1 MTAGMATAVWPRL
14 SEMNQTTEPLFNRG
28 FSLLLRHIRLF
39 LLLTVS
45 GGVAGF
51 AITYLITPVF
61 KADITLV
68 PSDETLGTDQN
79 SLLGGFSS
87 IASLVGAGAG
97 ALGNKESE
105 AIAILRSRAL
115 VWSYMQTNDL
125 LPILFPNKWDPTAHK
140 WKSDKK
146 NYVPTLADGYTV
158 FDKNIRNVVENRKTN
173 VITVFITWRDPRLA
187 KQWADGLVDAAND
200 LLRRQQIER
209 STKNLDYLR
218 GASEQTSIM
227 EVKNSIYKLMESE
240 IKKQM
245 IAMGNKDYAFRVVDP
260 AVVPERKVFPTR
272 SYFAVFGAAL
282 GATIWFL
289 LVAFRGRGSEPAQTR

>member
-1 MTAGMATAVWPRL
+1 V
-14 SEMNQTTEPLFNRG
+14 NQTTESLFDRG
-28 FSLLLRHIRLF
+28 FKLLLQHIRLF
-39 LLLTVS
+39 LSLTVS
-45 GGVAGF
+45 G
-51 AITYLITPVF
+51 AIAALAISYSFTPVF

-68 PSDETLGTDQN
+68 PSDETLGLDQN
-79 SLLGGFSS
+79 SLLGGFSG
-87 IASLVGAGAG
+87 IASLVGVGGG

-105 AIAILRSRAL
+105 AIAILRSRGL
-115 VWSYMQTNDL
+115 VWSYMQANEL
-125 LPILFPNKWDPTAHK
+125 LPILFPKKWDSAAHK

-146 NYVPTLADGYTV
+146 SYVPTLEDGYRM
-158 FDKNIRNVVENRKTN
+158 FDKDIRNVVENRKTN
-173 VITVFITWRDPRLA
+173 VITLYLTWQDPRLA

-218 GASEQTSIM
+218 TASEKTSIV

-260 AVVPERKVFPTR
+260 AVVPERKVFPKH
-272 SYFAVFGAAL
+272 SYFAVFGAAA
-282 GATIWFL
+282 GAVIWFL
-289 LVAFRGRGSEPAQTR
+289 LVTFRGRGSEPAQER

>member
-1 MTAGMATAVWPRL
+1 V
-14 SEMNQTTEPLFNRG
+14 NQTTEPLFDRG

-39 LLLTVS
+39 LSLTVS
-45 GGVAGF
+45 GAVVAFG
-51 AITYLITPVF
+51 ISYLFTPLF

-68 PSDETLGTDQN
+68 PSDETLGLDQN
-79 SLLGGFSS
+79 SLLGGFSG

-105 AIAILRSRAL
+105 AIAILKSRGL
-115 VWSYMQTNDL
+115 IWSYMQANDL
-125 LPILFPNKWDPTAHK
+125 LPILFANKWDSVAHK

-146 NYVPTLADGYTV
+146 SYVPTLEDGYKK

-173 VITVFITWRDPRLA
+173 IISLYITWQDPRVA
-187 KQWADGLVDAAND
+187 KQWADDLVDAAND

-209 STKNLDYLR
+209 STKNLDYLKI
-218 GASEQTSIM
+218 ATEKTSVM

-245 IAMGNKDYAFRVVDP
+245 IAMGNKNYAFRVVDP
-260 AVVPERKVFPTR
+260 AVVPERKVFPMH
-272 SYFAVFGAAL
+272 SYFAVSGAAA
-282 GATIWFL
+282 GAMIWFL
-289 LVAFRGRGSEPAQTR
+289 LVAFKGPRSEPAQVQ